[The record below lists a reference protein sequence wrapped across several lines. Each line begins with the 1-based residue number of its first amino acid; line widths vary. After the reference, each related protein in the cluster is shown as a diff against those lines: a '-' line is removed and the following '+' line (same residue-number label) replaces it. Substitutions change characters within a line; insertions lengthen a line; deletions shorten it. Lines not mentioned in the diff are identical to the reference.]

1 LDVKLIYKPFG
12 IILGI
17 LGGLAGRQ
25 VFNQIWQRLDDEEPP
40 EPTTRDTSLRRLVSA
55 VALQGAI
62 FALVKAALDRGTAH
76 GTHKLTGVWPGE
88 GTEPGKAE
96 PGKSEG

>member
-1 LDVKLIYKPFG
+1 MTLIYKPIG

-25 VFNQIWQRLDDEEPP
+25 VFNQVWQRVDDQEPP
-40 EPTTRDTSLRRLVSA
+40 EPTTRDTSIVRVIAA

-62 FALVKAALDRGTAH
+62 FSLVKMVIQRGGARTWRH
-76 GTHKLTGVWPGE
+76 LFGVWPGE
-88 GTEPGKAE
+88 KRPDPA
-96 PGKSEG
+96 